1 MARILIN
8 ESEKQRILN
17 LYNPIDEN
25 SITPLTKL
33 LSCKITN
40 DHKYLVYEGT
50 AYNIQTGDIVPINED
65 WSLSDII
72 HAGVD
77 LVSAGVDYFVP
88 GSGAIVDIV
97 HALSYIVEAQF
108 KSEEETDNL
117 YLMAAITFAFGVLPG
132 QLQAVA
138 PALKA
143 FVSGSVKTLT
153 KPVLIALRVV
163 GRILEEV
170 LVKIPAYIGKAVN
183 STLGKKLL
191 GKYASKVGGFFSRF
205 AVRARQI
212 FQKLIPAA
220 GKTTSKTAGK
230 TSIKKGLQT
239 LSKNLKDRF
248 YSFVRMAKPIANPV
262 KVMRKLGFITGK
274 SYRYVGKN
282 GKATTAKILNIS
294 DSGVQVLF
302 GKGQKMMLPAE
313 TFIKNAV
320 GAPWGRRGYTVA
332 VPLFMKRFADF
343 LTSSGDF
350 DSAMLDKFED
360 LDPNM
365 TSEESLAFMQE
376 EVSEYQGDTKQYS
389 VNDNAVTI
397 QNALMKLGYSLPKY
411 GADGKFGPETKTAL
425 SKFQKDN
432 GLSSST
438 GKMDRM
444 TSRKLAELLKSKNI
458 EDSEELQSKLEAM

>member
-1 MARILIN
+1 
-8 ESEKQRILN
+8 
-17 LYNPIDEN
+17 
-25 SITPLTKL
+25 
-33 LSCKITN
+33 
-40 DHKYLVYEGT
+40 
-50 AYNIQTGDIVPINED
+50 
-65 WSLSDII
+65 
-72 HAGVD
+72 
-77 LVSAGVDYFVP
+77 
-88 GSGAIVDIV
+88 
-97 HALSYIVEAQF
+97 
-108 KSEEETDNL
+108 
-117 YLMAAITFAFGVLPG
+117 
-132 QLQAVA
+132 
-138 PALKA
+138 
-143 FVSGSVKTLT
+143 
-153 KPVLIALRVV
+153 
-163 GRILEEV
+163 
-170 LVKIPAYIGKAVN
+170 
-183 STLGKKLL
+183 
-191 GKYASKVGGFFSRF
+191 
-205 AVRARQI
+205 
-212 FQKLIPAA
+212 
-220 GKTTSKTAGK
+220 
-230 TSIKKGLQT
+230 
-239 LSKNLKDRF
+239 
-248 YSFVRMAKPIANPV
+248 
-262 KVMRKLGFITGK
+262 MRKLGFITGK